1 MTRWYGIGVAILGA
15 IVGTLP
21 FARWY
26 RADLPGRTVTRSGVE
41 VSGELWSL
49 PLLACVIAAIGVAIA
64 VGRPDP
70 VTVVARWLGGIC
82 VVAGAMCVGWA
93 LFSVFRIT
101 GVAVPVGVGD
111 GPPAPLRAQPAAF
124 IAAGAGAVVSA
135 VSLVW
140 VRIGSA

>member
-1 MTRWYGIGVAILGA
+1 MTRWYGIGVAVLGA
-15 IVGTLP
+15 IIGTLP

-26 RADLPGRTVTRSGVE
+26 RADLPGRSVVRSGVD

-49 PLLACVIAAIGVAIA
+49 PLLASVIVAIGLVIAVR
-64 VGRPDP
+64 RPDP
-70 VTVVARWLGGIC
+70 MTVVARWLGGIC
-82 VVAGAMCVGWA
+82 TVAGAICLGWA

-101 GVAVPVGVGD
+101 SVAVPVGVAD

-124 IAAGAGAVVSA
+124 IAAAAGAVVSA

-140 VRIGSA
+140 VRVGSD